1 MWRAWTI
8 VALLIVTAGCQSGE
22 VPVRGANKGVDP
34 PLGHQV
40 SSQRPEPSVD
50 LPTPEPRQP
59 QTIVVRSR
67 QEKDERDLGA
77 ELGAALGTP
86 SDCLRD
92 FVAPNPTTL
101 RITVSAIV
109 RPTGVCIEPSA
120 QGAGLSTAALD
131 CIRRRIGT
139 LALRPLED
147 TSVSKPASTV
157 IEINYEPSVT
167 IEIAGGTPEPE
178 LRNVR
183 DPLPTPESLPLTGT
197 PIQESLG
204 NPPKGGEANQRD
216 IDDPEPRYP
225 TGPKPRPTDGY
236 EVDDNVEVWR

>member
-1 MWRAWTI
+1 
-8 VALLIVTAGCQSGE
+8 
-22 VPVRGANKGVDP
+22 VR
-34 PLGHQV
+34 
-40 SSQRPEPSVD
+40 SSQ
-50 LPTPEPRQP
+50 
-59 QTIVVRSR
+59 
-67 QEKDERDLGA
+67 EKVERDLGA

-101 RITVSAIV
+101 RINVSAIV

-147 TSVSKPASTV
+147 TSVSKTASAV

-167 IEIAGGTPEPE
+167 IENAGGTPEPE

-204 NPPKGGEANQRD
+204 NPPKGGEASERD